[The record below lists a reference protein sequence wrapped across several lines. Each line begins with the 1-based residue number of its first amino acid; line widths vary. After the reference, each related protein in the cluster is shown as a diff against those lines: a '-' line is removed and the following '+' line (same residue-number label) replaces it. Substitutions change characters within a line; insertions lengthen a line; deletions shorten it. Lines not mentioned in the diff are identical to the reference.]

1 MSQYRNLIQWQP
13 KLGID
18 FLTYGSDKSASR
30 VLVAFEQQKSFEKS
44 LDDNKIKYNVEIENV
59 DEILKDENIER
70 LAVKARAA
78 SLSDGQPNFSLYWTY
93 AEMEAY
99 LHKLVKSYPKIL
111 KLDVIGHS
119 IEKRNIYGVRISRN
133 QEFGTNPII
142 FVDAGTHAREWVG
155 HASAFYLI
163 HQLVE
168 NSEVSNE
175 LTKSLDWVIVPVVN
189 PDGYVYTWE
198 EDRLWRKNRRY
209 VNYTCNGIDLNRNY
223 VYLWRDVPESCPTNN
238 YPGAYGFSEPETVAM
253 GKYMVSFKDNLRLY
267 LSTHSAGNYIL
278 WPFGFKFDGYV
289 KNYKEHQK
297 LGERVANVVRNATG
311 TDYLTGNAAD
321 ILYTAT
327 GI

>member
-1 MSQYRNLIQWQP
+1 MLLKWFS
-13 KLGID
+13 KVDVD
-18 FLTYGSDKSASR
+18 FLTFGGDKKPTR
-30 VLVAFEQQKSFEKS
+30 VMVGYEQQNNFEKS
-44 LDDNKIKYNVEIENV
+44 LDNDKIKFEIEIENV
-59 DEILKDENIER
+59 QDVLTQEKIER
-70 LAVKARAA
+70 VQVRARAA
-78 SLSDGQPNFSLYWTY
+78 KIDGQPNFSLYWTY
-93 AEMEAY
+93 EEMEAY
-99 LHKLVKSYPKIL
+99 LHRLVKLYPTIM

-133 QEFGTNPII
+133 EKFGVNPII

-163 HQLVE
+163 HQLLE
-168 NSEVSNE
+168 DAQISEE
-175 LTKSLDWVIVPVVN
+175 LTSTLDWVVVPVVN

-209 VNYTCNGIDLNRNY
+209 VNYTCSGIDLNRNY

-238 YPGAYGFSEPETVAM
+238 YPGAYAFSEPEIAAM

-289 KNYKEHQK
+289 KNYKEHQR

-327 GI
+327 GNNYRLYF